1 MSKHTTTP
9 APAPAPAPH
18 MMDLRAHLMGTLA
31 SLRDR
36 TNPMEPDR
44 ARAVAQVASA
54 LIDTAKVEVDYLRL
68 TNQDRADFLAPQAT
82 ATALPNGIK
91 GVTVHRIGDRE
102 PRGGV

>member
-44 ARAVAQVASA
+44 ARAVAHVASV

-68 TNQDRADFLAPQAT
+68 TNQDRADFLAPPAT
-82 ATALPNGIK
+82 VTALPNGIK
-91 GVTVHRIGDRE
+91 GVTVHRINDRE
-102 PRGGV
+102 PG